1 MQIAGFQPNS
11 FIDFKGRIAA
21 LVFTPYCNMRCWY
34 CHNKSILDNP
44 ELLSEDEILKKIERD
59 KFLLDGVVIT
69 GGEPTLQAD
78 LLDFI
83 KKIKAMGLDVKVD
96 TNGKRPDV
104 IRELIELKIIDY
116 IAMDVKA
123 PLNKYFKVTPTTLES
138 EEILRESINLIINSG
153 IDHEFRM
160 TVIPQLTL
168 EDIEEA
174 AKEVKGAKAFYLQQ
188 YRDTAGFA
196 PHSHEFFQKA
206 KDICDKIVP
215 TFIRGIR

>member
-104 IRELIELKIIDY
+104 IRELIELKLIDY

-138 EEILRESINLIINSG
+138 EEILRESINLIINS
-153 IDHEFRM
+153 
-160 TVIPQLTL
+160 
-168 EDIEEA
+168 
-174 AKEVKGAKAFYLQQ
+174 
-188 YRDTAGFA
+188 
-196 PHSHEFFQKA
+196 
-206 KDICDKIVP
+206 
-215 TFIRGIR
+215 